1 MCLSHDEWCV
11 FLHACSVRLALHV
24 ALFSSSL
31 LPSKACNLA
40 EVCKRRLDHKAGQYR
55 IGCGN
60 ECHTRVTIHV
70 GRVPVLQ
77 LMAKKKSRFF
87 ATAGMD
93 LWPSFA
99 VLLAC
104 VVSCIDAAIP
114 AQGQA
119 TVFEPQQA
127 KRCINT
133 SGMQFLSSQRASDRE
148 DAFVHQ

>member
-1 MCLSHDEWCV
+1 MSHEGDDSC
-11 FLHACSVRLALHV
+11 R
-24 ALFSSSL
+24 
-31 LPSKACNLA
+31 KG
-40 EVCKRRLDHKAGQYR
+40 AGFAAY
-55 IGCGN
+55 GN
-60 ECHTRVTIHV
+60 FF
-70 GRVPVLQ
+70 P
-77 LMAKKKSRFF
+77 RFF

-104 VVSCIDAAIP
+104 VASCIDAAIP

-127 KRCINT
+127 MRCVYI